1 MRFYLI
7 VILKCLARACAH
19 IQMHAGVAMGVSF
32 INMDMSAGWV
42 LGMDP
47 AVHVQIKCSLE
58 VYVTCCKVHVFLM
71 YIIFRIIGR
80 RL

>member
-19 IQMHAGVAMGVSF
+19 IQMHAGVA
-32 INMDMSAGWV
+32 MDMSAGWV